1 MFEFIDVF
9 HMTSVSTSKL
19 LLNNLDKQILSW
31 PINSRDSRR
40 KCLFFFGH
48 NYEQLPLLAEFQ
60 PRNVL

>member
-9 HMTSVSTSKL
+9 HMTSVATTKL
-19 LLNNLDKQILSW
+19 LLNKF
-31 PINSRDSRR
+31 SRLTQKMSS
-40 KCLFFFGH
+40 FFFGH